1 MIWEIEGYWVDTG
14 RRIDG
19 YRITDNN
26 HIADNEDIF
35 FLVEDEQELIEMV
48 AAGAETQEE
57 FVVVDYEEVDDA

>member
-1 MIWEIEGYWVDTG
+1 MIWEIEGYWVGTG

-48 AAGAETQEE
+48 ANGDETQED
-57 FVVVDYEEVDDA
+57 FVVVNYEEVKS